1 MILHRALIFIKFV
14 IWNVES
20 FEMKSVVPLSTVL
33 SCIYALS
40 TLYVVYS
47 ADNEANSLTKK
58 VGLRGKDVEP
68 MKESV
73 PP

>member
-1 MILHRALIFIKFV
+1 
-14 IWNVES
+14 
-20 FEMKSVVPLSTVL
+20 MKSVVPLSTVL

-58 VGLRGKDVEP
+58 VGLRGKDAEP

>member
-1 MILHRALIFIKFV
+1 
-14 IWNVES
+14 
-20 FEMKSVVPLSTVL
+20 MKSVVPLSTVL

-40 TLYVVYS
+40 STLYVVDS

-58 VGLRGKDVEP
+58 VGVRGKDVEP